1 MGLQNIVQFGAQ
13 LIGHLQKIKMRKS
26 SQFDAQLVLNRP
38 IWTRCYELV
47 AMKHNIIEKG
57 NCREREKK
65 FIFWVINFNSVVIS
79 LLFLFYYPIPAR
91 WRNTS
96 R

>member
-47 AMKHNIIEKG
+47 AMKHNIIEWSRSYKTFVLV
-57 NCREREKK
+57 RE
-65 FIFWVINFNSVVIS
+65 VVNAYLSVSYQVS
-79 LLFLFYYPIPAR
+79 
-91 WRNTS
+91 
-96 R
+96 